1 MASVALQIRG
11 TLYDLQA
18 KTSRQVVLMG
28 EASLLGLE
36 IGGGPILP
44 PDGGGGNGDH
54 IWGGGNVPMPSPP
67 IANVPGAPGYRPP
80 GDHIWGGGNEP
91 FPTPP
96 IFIPP
101 NVPPTLTPPHQPQ
114 PGDPVT
120 PVPPP
125 EGSGG
130 WPVQPITPPPYI
142 VVMYPGVGPVTVP
155 APLTA
160 QPKG

>member
-1 MASVALQIRG
+1 MTEVVAELSG
-11 TLYDLQA
+11 VLYDKLSR
-18 KTSRQVVLMG
+18 TSRPVFLRVKGNAMAV
-28 EASLLGLE
+28 EA
-36 IGGGPILP
+36 P
-44 PDGGGGNGDH
+44 PDGGGDGDH

-101 NVPPTLTPPHQPQ
+101 NVPPTLTPPTAPN

-160 QPKG
+160 QPK